1 MDFTLADF
9 DMPVLA
15 RQYVDR
21 LQELA
26 PDDFQR
32 IPVQVD
38 DLPDPFDIVN
48 VLPSVSCLDTEHS
61 ELTYWT
67 EADGHPDRIGE
78 VRMVVTLKIVAE
90 RVGNHHLFRIQE
102 WPVPIIISHAARNI
116 LKGATGVELTRV

>member
-15 RQYVDR
+15 RQYVDL

-32 IPVQVD
+32 IPAQVG
-38 DLPDPFDIVN
+38 DLPNPFDIVN
-48 VLPSVSCLDTEHS
+48 VLPSVPCLDTKRS

-67 EADGHPDRIGE
+67 EADGHPHRIGE
-78 VRMVVTLKIVAE
+78 VRMVVTLKILAE

-102 WPVPIIISHAARNI
+102 WPVPIIVSHAAHDI
-116 LKGATGVELTRV
+116 LKNATGVELTPV